1 MRQLPRSFDVA
12 IDNLSQVAAAYSD
25 GVAARVQ
32 HEIWRRLASIFKTEQ
47 WEVSESPS
55 GVRISPRAN
64 GAIACPRAEHV
75 EAALV
80 AASRRPVTIKT
91 QQIVPSLSAHFGET
105 EKIAPLVEL
114 DPEQYRMDMCA
125 AALAYDAVNV
135 GEMRFA
141 EQAVM
146 GGDRHDRPLYY
157 ECLARLFDPDG
168 AVVLPGI
175 YIAALERLRLM
186 RVFDWHVVREIFR
199 QLEYRHDVVMG
210 CNVSALSAVDD
221 IWWTS
226 AFAQL
231 RRRPDIAKR
240 LVIEITETAILPSV
254 TDAMA
259 FISAVQ
265 GVGARVAIDDF
276 GVGHCCPNF
285 ACEANADIVKIDGS
299 HVRNRLSNE
308 GQLKLRNLVSLVGE
322 FAPIVVVEGIESAD
336 DLHAAKAAGAKYFQG
351 YYFQAPTF
359 PDRLVNRS
367 QTIGWEKVR

>member
-1 MRQLPRSFDVA
+1 MRRLPRSFDVV
-12 IDNLSQVAAAYSD
+12 IDNLSHVAAAYSD

-32 HEIWRRLASIFKTEQ
+32 HEIWRRLSNIFKTED

-55 GVRISPRAN
+55 GVKISSRASD
-64 GAIACPRAEHV
+64 AIAYPRAELV

-80 AASRRPVTIKT
+80 AAARRPVTIKT

-114 DPEQYRMDMCA
+114 DPGQYRMDMCA
-125 AALAYDAVNV
+125 AALAYDALNV

-141 EQAVM
+141 EQAVV
-146 GGDRHDRPLYY
+146 GGERYDRPLYH
-157 ECLARLFDPDG
+157 ECLARLLDPDG
-168 AVVLPGI
+168 AVVLPGT
-175 YIAALERLRLM
+175 YIAALERLGLM

-199 QLEYRHDVVMG
+199 QLEYRDDVVMG